1 MVFSGLTFMLAFLP
15 IMLILYYLVPKKG
28 KNIVI
33 LISGL
38 LFYAWGEPL
47 YVFVMILSTFIDYT
61 AGRFMDKYDD
71 KPKVRKICLLVSI
84 LMNLGLLGIFKYSD
98 FLVGSL
104 NGWFG
109 TNITNPFVTLFN
121 AMFSGINGKIDK
133 LPMPIG
139 ISFFTFQS
147 MSYTIDLYR
156 RKIKVQ
162 KSAVNFM
169 AFVTLFPQIVA
180 GPIVRYEDV
189 QNELDERTIT
199 ESMVGDGISRFIT
212 GLGKKVLIA
221 DNIGGLWDQ
230 VKAMGIENLSA
241 MSAWLGILAFTFQIF
256 FDFSGYSDMA
266 IGLGKMMGFNFPE
279 NFDYPYMSKSI
290 SEFWRR
296 WHMTLG
302 GWFKSYVYFPLGGSR
317 NGLPRTV
324 VNLLI
329 VWTVTG
335 IWHGAS
341 WNFMIW
347 GAYFGV
353 LIVLEKLFLGKW
365 LEKLPG
371 FFSWLYTFVLVVF
384 GWVMFDIVPA
394 GTVSFGEVFGLIFGY
409 IGAMFGANGTFID
422 NFAINSFVN
431 YGMIFSF
438 AMLGSSDGIR
448 RISGW
453 IKEKAP
459 KWTLYCYPVVQTC
472 IMLICVAF
480 ITTSSYHPFL
490 YFNF

>member
-1 MVFSGLTFMLAFLP
+1 M
-15 IMLILYYLVPKKG
+15 ILYYAVPHKL
-28 KNIVI
+28 KNVVI
-33 LISGL
+33 LASGL

-61 AGRFMDKYDD
+61 AGRIIHKYDD
-71 KPKVRKICLLVSI
+71 KPKVRLACLIVSLV
-84 LMNLGLLGIFKYSD
+84 MNLGLLGVFKYSG
-98 FLVGSL
+98 FLIESV
-104 NGWFG
+104 NEWFG
-109 TNITNPFVTLFN
+109 WSIKNP
-121 AMFSGINGKIDK
+121 K
-133 LPMPIG
+133 LPLPIG

-162 KSAVNFM
+162 KNAASFM

-189 QNELDERTIT
+189 QNEIDDRKIT
-199 ESMVGDGISRFIT
+199 EPMIAGGISRFIT

-221 DNIGGLWDQ
+221 DNIGLLWTEI
-230 VKAMGIENLSA
+230 KMMEFGELSA
-241 MSAWLGILAFTFQIF
+241 VTAWLGILAFTFQIY

-266 IGLGKMMGFNFPE
+266 IGLGKMMGFTFPE

-302 GWFKSYVYFPLGGSR
+302 NWFKSYVYFPLGGSR
-317 NGLPRTV
+317 KGTARTV
-324 VNLLI
+324 INLLI
-329 VWTVTG
+329 VWTITG
-335 IWHGAS
+335 IWHGAA
-341 WNFMIW
+341 WNFMLW

-353 LIVLEKLFLGKW
+353 LIVLEKLFLGKI
-365 LEKLPG
+365 LEKIPA

-384 GWVMFDIVPA
+384 GWVMFDAVDQS
-394 GTVSFGEVFGLIFGY
+394 TLSFGGVFSQVFTY
-409 IGAMFGANGTFID
+409 IGAMFGANGVFID
-422 NFAINSFVN
+422 NFAKNSLVS
-431 YGMIFSF
+431 YGVIFAIAIF
-438 AMLGSSDGIR
+438 GSSNALKNICEK
-448 RISGW
+448 

-459 KWTLYCYPVVQTC
+459 TYVMYGYPVVQMC
-472 IMLICVAF
+472 VMLASVAF

>member
-1 MVFSGLTFMLAFLP
+1 MVFSSLTFLFAFLV
-15 IMLILYYLVPKKG
+15 ITLILYYIVPKKL
-28 KNIVI
+28 KNVVI
-33 LISGL
+33 LVSGL
-38 LFYAWGEPL
+38 LFYAWGEPI
-47 YVFVMILSTFIDYT
+47 YVLAMILSTFIDYT
-61 AGRFMDKYDD
+61 AGRVIDKNDD
-71 KPKVRKICLLVSI
+71 KPRVRTVCLIVSLV
-84 LMNLGLLGIFKYSD
+84 MNLGLLGIFKYSD
-98 FLVGSL
+98 FLIGSF
-104 NGWFG
+104 NSWFG
-109 TNITNPFVTLFN
+109 LEIQNPFVTAYN
-121 AMFSGINGKIDK
+121 ACLGGLTGKIDS
-133 LPMPIG
+133 LPLPIG

-162 KSAVNFM
+162 KNAASFM

-189 QNELDERTIT
+189 QNEIDERSIT
-199 ESMVGDGISRFIT
+199 EDMLGSGISRFIT

-221 DNIGGLWDQ
+221 DNIGMLWTT
-230 VKAMGIENLSA
+230 VKAMEYSELSA
-241 MSAWLGILAFTFQIF
+241 ATAWLGILAFTFQIY

-317 NGLPRTV
+317 KGTARTV
-324 VNLLI
+324 INLLI
-329 VWTVTG
+329 VWTITG
-335 IWHGAS
+335 VWHGAS
-341 WNFMIW
+341 WNFMLW
-347 GAYFGV
+347 GTYFGV

-365 LEKLPG
+365 LEKIPSV
-371 FFSWLYTFVLVVF
+371 FSWLYTFVLVVF
-384 GWVMFDIVPA
+384 GWIMFDGVAP
-394 GTVSFGEVFGLIFGY
+394 GTVDFGDMFGQVFTY
-409 IGAMFGANGTFID
+409 IGAMFGANGTFAD
-422 NFAINSFVN
+422 NFATNAFVN
-431 YGMIFSF
+431 YGVMFAIAIF
-438 AMLGSSDGIR
+438 GSTDALKTIIGK
-448 RISGW
+448 

-459 KWTLYCYPVVQTC
+459 GWVQYGYPIAQTAV
-472 IMLICVAF
+472 MLASVAF